1 MNVFE
6 KEVTIAALRREL
18 AYARSRV
25 RPSATGHIITAAGWL
40 EGRIEVLEE
49 ELNEE
54 YKHLYS
60 PKQEECRSEHL

>member
-18 AYARSRV
+18 AYARSKI

-40 EGRIEVLEE
+40 EGRIEVLEKE
-49 ELNEE
+49 VFEE
-54 YKHLYS
+54 YQYLYS
-60 PKQEECRSEHL
+60 PGDYDVHYD